1 MVRVLFKILS
11 IEFHLRADS
20 ELLLMCRALILC
32 KLEIGCTKSSLSP
45 LSFSH
50 ILSLLSCSSP
60 LRCQSNKPIHARSE
74 QALRHARRAGA
85 EFAIIVEQRKA
96 ITLLPSPSTT
106 DLSVIS
112 QRTLPDWKQCTRVE
126 LRQVQGFQW
135 VLWTQPISLLVV
147 VDLAGDHCKNFS
159 VGAPKG
165 GSREKSL

>member
-1 MVRVLFKILS
+1 MLS

-50 ILSLLSCSSP
+50 VLSLLSSSSP

-85 EFAIIVEQRKA
+85 EFAIVVEQRKA
-96 ITLLPSPSTT
+96 ITLLA
-106 DLSVIS
+106 IS
-112 QRTLPDWKQCTRVE
+112 INDGFVGQFAENITR
-126 LRQVQGFQW
+126 LKAKHA
-135 VLWTQPISLLVV
+135 S
-147 VDLAGDHCKNFS
+147 
-159 VGAPKG
+159 GAPT
-165 GSREKSL
+165 GSRVPMSSVNSTHLSPRCRGSCRRPLQEFLRRCPKRWIS